1 VIEGNTSYGN
11 ALQGIYLNTSPAPQ
25 VSLDTN
31 RVYDN
36 RDANL
41 RIGGG

>member
-1 VIEGNTSYGN
+1 VFGN
-11 ALQGIYLNTSPAPQ
+11 AVGIYLNTSPAPQ

-36 RDANL
+36 HNANI
-41 RIGGG
+41 RTDGG